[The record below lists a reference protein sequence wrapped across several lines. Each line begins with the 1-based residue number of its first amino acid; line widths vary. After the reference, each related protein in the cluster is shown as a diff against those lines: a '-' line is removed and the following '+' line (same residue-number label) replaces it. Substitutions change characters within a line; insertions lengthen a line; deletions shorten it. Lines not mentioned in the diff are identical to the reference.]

1 MDIVSA
7 CLIGKE
13 CRYDG
18 SSCTDEKLK
27 EMYENGKLAAVC
39 PECDAGLRT
48 PRNPME
54 IVGGDGE
61 DVLAGRARVVTK
73 DGRCL
78 TKEFIEGADAAL
90 EAAKKHGAERA
101 YLKSCSP
108 SCGCGRVYDGS
119 FSGTLRKGDGVTAA
133 MLKKN
138 GIMIIEV

>member
-7 CLIGKE
+7 CLIGEE
-13 CRYDG
+13 CRYNG

-27 EMYENGKLAAVC
+27 KMYENGKLTAVC

-54 IVGGDGE
+54 IVGGEGE
-61 DVLAGRARVVTK
+61 DVLAGRARVVSK
-73 DGRCL
+73 DGRDF
-78 TKEFIEGADAAL
+78 THEFIEGAKTAMD
-90 EAAKKHGAERA
+90 EAKEHGAERA

-133 MLKKN
+133 MLNKN
-138 GIMIIEV
+138 GIMVIEV